1 MAIGLAAV
9 PTTAQQDLSAPSAVP
24 SAATDVA
31 ARRAA
36 RSAPGSGATV
46 DDVVPGQV
54 LHVGGRLDVHTV
66 PDVRAALHA
75 AVDAGSGDLVVE
87 VGGIVVADATGL
99 GVFVGAHRRA
109 QRTGRRLVLRNVPLP
124 ALRLLRVTRLH
135 LVLQVEEPAA
145 PPVDRTALRRA
156 RAEALLRR
164 EPAGRAPV
172 AQNNRESTSSIPRKA
187 S

>member
-9 PTTAQQDLSAPSAVP
+9 PGTVQQDTVQQDPSAPSA
-24 SAATDVA
+24 ADDVA

-36 RSAPGSGATV
+36 RSTPGSAATV
-46 DDVVPGQV
+46 DDVVHGQV
-54 LHVGGRLDVHTV
+54 VHVGGRLDVHTV

-75 AVDAGSGDLVVE
+75 AVDAGTGDLVVR
-87 VGGIVVADATGL
+87 VDGIVVADATGL

-109 QRTGRRLVLRNVPLP
+109 QRTGRRLVLREVPLP

-135 LVLQVEEPAA
+135 LVLQVEDTPA
-145 PPVDRTALRRA
+145 VDRTAVRRA

-164 EPAGRAPV
+164 TGATGRAG
-172 AQNNRESTSSIPRKA
+172 AQNSRESTSSIPRKA

>member
-1 MAIGLAAV
+1 MAIALATV
-9 PTTAQQDLSAPSAVP
+9 PGTVRKDPTVP
-24 SAATDVA
+24 SAADDVA

-36 RSAPGSGATV
+36 RSAPGSAATV
-46 DDVVPGQV
+46 DDVVHGQV

-75 AVDAGSGDLVVE
+75 AVDAGTGDLVVS
-87 VGGIVVADATGL
+87 VDGIVVADATGL

-109 QRTGRRLVLRNVPLP
+109 QRTGRRLVLREVPLP

-135 LVLQVEEPAA
+135 LVLQVEDVPAQS
-145 PPVDRTALRRA
+145 VDRAAVRRA
-156 RAEALLRR
+156 RAEALLLG
-164 EPAGRAPV
+164 AGRSAG